1 MGALGPTAVMVLLLA
16 VAAIASACGYV
27 ASAIKRRNKR
37 RARGVFVLGFFC
49 GSLASAIVR
58 ERRRGTY
65 RSTLSRT
72 RVVNALTQRAT
83 TRPRV
88 LR

>member
-1 MGALGPTAVMVLLLA
+1 MGALGPTGLMVLLLA

-27 ASAIKRRNKR
+27 TSAVARKNKR
-37 RARGVFVLGFFC
+37 RTRAVFVLGFLA
-49 GSLASAIVR
+49 GSLTNAVAR

-65 RSTLSRT
+65 RSAVGRT
-72 RVVNALTQRAT
+72 RMVNSISQRVSS
-83 TRPRV
+83 RV